1 MNGNNYLK
9 NNYNPKKGLGAP
21 RKKVGGKPYKFA
33 HTAGSPKGL
42 GDYYGTGVRAKLGTM
57 REGMGMEQITLAK
70 MKRPP
75 RSLA

>member
-1 MNGNNYLK
+1 MENYLR

-21 RKKVGGKPYKFA
+21 RKQTSKKPYRFA
-33 HTAGSPKGL
+33 HTAGSKKGL

-57 REGMGMEQITLAK
+57 RSGMGMQTLSSK
-70 MKRPP
+70 QLKKPP